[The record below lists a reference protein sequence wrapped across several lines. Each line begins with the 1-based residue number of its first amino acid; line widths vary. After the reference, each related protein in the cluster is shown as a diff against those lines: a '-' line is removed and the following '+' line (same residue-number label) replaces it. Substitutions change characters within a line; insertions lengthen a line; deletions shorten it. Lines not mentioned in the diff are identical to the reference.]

1 MNELNLL
8 DRTPEQIL
16 NDILS
21 RLKDLDIRP
30 SSANYQSVGAVAY
43 ELRNIALTLK
53 WAINQTFLATA
64 TDEYLDTL
72 GEQFQ
77 FVREPA
83 KPVVVKAE
91 IVGEEV
97 PVGNRFASLGLSES
111 IIYRVIEKKEENIYY
126 LEAEELNPQANYYI
140 GDIAIIDFLAN
151 LTSAKITEIV
161 IPQRE
166 QEDDEAYRKR
176 IQENLI
182 AEATDGNV
190 AQYKKWLSEID
201 GVGKSKVTGLWNGAN
216 TVKCTI
222 LNELN
227 QKASTELIEK
237 VQEILDPN
245 SEGLGE
251 GKAPI
256 GAIVTVDTG
265 EELKVNITVSVE
277 YKQGKTSAPTLKKEL
292 EDFFG
297 NIAFDRSVVSYLQVA
312 GIISNNE
319 DVDYITSLT
328 INDGQVDIPL
338 SGNQIPVLGDLDVS

>member
-97 PVGNRFASLGLSES
+97 PIGNRFASLGLSES
-111 IIYRVIEKKEENIYY
+111 IIYKVVEKKEENTYY

-201 GVGKSKVTGLWNGAN
+201 GVGKSKVTSLWDGAN

-237 VQEILDPN
+237 VQKILDPN

-265 EELKVNITVSVE
+265 EELKVNITVSVK

-292 EDFFG
+292 EDLLG

-312 GIISNNE
+312 GIISNNA

>member
-97 PVGNRFASLGLSES
+97 PIGNRFASLGLSES
-111 IIYRVIEKKEENIYY
+111 IIYKVVEKKEENIYY

-201 GVGKSKVTGLWNGAN
+201 GVGKSKVTSLWNGAN

-237 VQEILDPN
+237 VQKILDPN

-292 EDFFG
+292 EDLLG

-328 INDGQVDIPL
+328 INDGEVDIPL
-338 SGNQIPVLGDLDVS
+338 SSNQIPVLGDLDVS